1 MSFLFKLILVI
12 IFIYLIYRI
21 SFLNRAP
28 KDPYTT
34 KQDTEPDVKT
44 DPDGSVE
51 KKIDMSKVED
61 ADYKE
66 IK

>member
-21 SFLNRAP
+21 SFLSRSP
-28 KDPYTT
+28 KDPFT
-34 KQDTEPDVKT
+34 KKPDTEPDVKT
-44 DPDGSVE
+44 DPNDSVE